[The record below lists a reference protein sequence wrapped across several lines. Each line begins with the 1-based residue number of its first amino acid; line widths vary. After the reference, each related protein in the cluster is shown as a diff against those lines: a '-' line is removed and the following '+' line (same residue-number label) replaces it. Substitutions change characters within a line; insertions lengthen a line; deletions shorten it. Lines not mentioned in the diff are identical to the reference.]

1 MLKFFFRL
9 TTTVVALLATIPAI
23 AQVNVPRPAT
33 PAKPNLDPPIC
44 YMQTEGNQ
52 LINLENLCGQ
62 ELPSTTVVA
71 FDCNSEAR
79 GSYINSSSGGG
90 SVYIP
95 ADIRKGE
102 AYERQSRCG

>member
-1 MLKFFFRL
+1 MLKL
-9 TTTVVALLATIPAI
+9 LSGLSSTTTALLLTVPAI

-33 PAKPNLDPPIC
+33 QVKPNLDPPIC

-62 ELPSTTVVA
+62 QLPSTTVIA
-71 FDCNSEAR
+71 FNCNSDAR
-79 GSYINSSSGGG
+79 GNYINSRSGGG
-90 SVYIP
+90 SVYVP

-102 AYERQSRCG
+102 AYERQSQCG